1 MILRFSK
8 LGNNVE
14 VSMLWNHN
22 KNFWD
27 GESSQGFSSFL
38 FHNYINYKTIQESV
52 PIGFGCYGK
61 TTNQEQLKHKKVS
74 MKFTKNE
81 FTVPSNTC

>member
-1 MILRFSK
+1 
-8 LGNNVE
+8 
-14 VSMLWNHN
+14 
-22 KNFWD
+22 
-27 GESSQGFSSFL
+27 
-38 FHNYINYKTIQESV
+38 V

-61 TTNQEQLKHKKVS
+61 TTNQEELKYKKVS